1 MNIQEAAFQGKTDEL
16 KRFIAE
22 GADPNLTDQ
31 YGHSLLWMAAE
42 EGRVDCVAV
51 LLNAKADANRA
62 DIYGHSVLHVA
73 AQRNSIECCR
83 LLIQYHANP
92 NNVDEFNRTPLGLA
106 AVFGSLGCVRF
117 LASNGYALDFE
128 ERANPDGATILSDV
142 IKNKFNY
149 NRKNVVEYLLHVG
162 IKPDNPIN
170 IPDWM
175 KLLVLKRN
183 NAILSTFTLKGIL
196 RKRFKIQGAEAA
208 FLKGRTPKDIVDLI
222 GLHVWSTRL
231 DPKWG
236 GSSEDDLKKMK
247 K

>member
-31 YGHSLLWMAAE
+31 YGHSLLWDAAQQ
-42 EGRVDCVAV
+42 GRVDCVAV

-62 DIYGHSVLHVA
+62 DIYGQSVLHMA
-73 AQRNSIECCR
+73 AQCNSIECCR

-92 NNVDEFNRTPLGLA
+92 NNADEFNRTPLGLA
-106 AVFGSLGCVRF
+106 AVFGSLECVRF

-142 IKNKFNY
+142 IKNNLNY
-149 NRKNVVEYLLHVG
+149 NRKNVAEYLLHVG
-162 IKPDNPIN
+162 VKPDVYHY
-170 IPDWM
+170 PDWM
-175 KLLVLKRN
+175 RLLVLKRK
-183 NAILSTFTLKGIL
+183 NAILSTFTLKAIL
-196 RKRFKIQGAEAA
+196 RKRFTVPGEEAA
-208 FLKGRTPKDIVDLI
+208 FLKGRPPKDIIDLI
-222 GLHVWSTRL
+222 GIYVWSTRL

-236 GSSEDDLKKMK
+236 GSSGDDLKKMK